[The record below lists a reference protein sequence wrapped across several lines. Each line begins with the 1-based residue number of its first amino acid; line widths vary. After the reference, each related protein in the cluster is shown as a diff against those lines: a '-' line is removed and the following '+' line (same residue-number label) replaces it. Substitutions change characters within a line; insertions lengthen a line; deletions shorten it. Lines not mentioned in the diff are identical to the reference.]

1 MLFPKI
7 MATSKTILKVTRVIP
22 VIVIDDYRH
31 ALPLGNALVAAG
43 LPVAEVTLRTAD
55 SWKAVEHMLSIK
67 DLEVGVGSVKGADDL
82 IKAKELGASFAV
94 SPGITSEL
102 ASSARNNNFTL
113 IPGVSTPSEV
123 MVALSY
129 GFSIL
134 KWFPAESLGG
144 ITSLKAL
151 SAPFPGIKFIPTG
164 GITMENA
171 LGYLALDCVSAIGG
185 SWMVSREKLKNEKFD
200 EIESD
205 VRAAVSL
212 VRRQA

>member
-7 MATSKTILKVTRVIP
+7 MATSETILKVTRVIP

-102 ASSARNNNFTL
+102 ASSARNNNFSL

-144 ITSLKAL
+144 INSLKAL

>member
-7 MATSKTILKVTRVIP
+7 MATSETILKVTRVIP

-43 LPVAEVTLRTAD
+43 LPVAEVTLRTAA
-55 SWKAVEHMLSIK
+55 SWKAVEQMLSIK

-82 IKAKELGASFAV
+82 NKAKELGASFAV

-144 ITSLKAL
+144 INSLKAL

-212 VRRQA
+212 VRRQT

>member
-55 SWKAVEHMLSIK
+55 SWKAVEQMLSIK

-102 ASSARNNNFTL
+102 ALSARKNNFSL

>member
-7 MATSKTILKVTRVIP
+7 MATSETILKVTRVIP

-144 ITSLKAL
+144 INSLKAL